1 MRLLLVEDDP
11 MIGEAV
17 QDLLRA
23 EHYAV
28 DWVRDGDAADTA
40 LRANAYDLVML
51 DLGLPKR
58 DGIAVLRDLRTRKDR
73 TPVLVATARDAVAQ
87 RIEGLDAGA
96 DDYVLKPY
104 DLDELLARI
113 RALLRRAAGR
123 AEPVYEHKGVSINP
137 TTREATVNGVPVVLS
152 AREWAVLEPLLARLR
167 ALARRASG
175 GSDPLYER
183 EGVRLNPAT
192 REASVDG
199 RDVVLSGREWAVLET
214 LLARPGSTLS
224 RQQIEDK
231 LYGWGDEVSSN
242 AIEVYIHGLRKKL
255 GAGLILNVRG
265 VGYMVPKP

>member
-28 DWVRDGDAADTA
+28 DWARDGDVADTA
-40 LRANAYDLVML
+40 LRTQPYDLVLL

-58 DGIAVLRDLRTRKDR
+58 DGLAVLRDLRTRKDR

-123 AEPVYEHKGVSINP
+123 AEPVYEHQGVSINP
-137 TTREATVNGVPVVLS
+137 
-152 AREWAVLEPLLARLR
+152 
-167 ALARRASG
+167 
-175 GSDPLYER
+175 
-183 EGVRLNPAT
+183 AT
-192 REASVDG
+192 REVMVRG
-199 RDVVLSGREWAVLET
+199 TPVVLSGREWAVLEP
-214 LLARPGSTLS
+214 LIARPGMVLS
-224 RQQIEDK
+224 RQQLEDK

-242 AIEVYIHGLRKKL
+242 AVEVYVHGLRKKL
-255 GAGLILNVRG
+255 GPELVLNVRG
-265 VGYMVPKP
+265 VGYLVPKM

>member
-23 EHYAV
+23 EQYAV
-28 DWVRDGDAADTA
+28 DWARDGDAADTA
-40 LRANAYDLVML
+40 LRTQAYDLVML

-58 DGIAVLRDLRTRKDR
+58 DGLAVLRDLRARKIC

-123 AEPVYEHKGVSINP
+123 AEPVYEHQGVCI
-137 TTREATVNGVPVVLS
+137 
-152 AREWAVLEPLLARLR
+152 
-167 ALARRASG
+167 
-175 GSDPLYER
+175 
-183 EGVRLNPAT
+183 NPAT
-192 REASVDG
+192 REVTVRG
-199 RDVVLSGREWAVLET
+199 TPVVLSGREWAVLEP
-214 LLARPGSTLS
+214 LIARPGMVLS
-224 RQQIEDK
+224 RQQLEDK

-242 AIEVYIHGLRKKL
+242 AVEVYIHGLRKKL
-255 GAGLILNVRG
+255 GAELVLNVRG
-265 VGYMVPKP
+265 VGYLVPKK